1 MYQVLCNKNKTKQQK
16 NKTKQDTFYTS
27 PIYPNQNLVHII
39 PGYKQGDWC
48 SERFSHLSR
57 ATQLVQ

>member
-1 MYQVLCNKNKTKQQK
+1 MCQVLCNKT
-16 NKTKQDTFYTS
+16 KTKQDTFYTH
-27 PIYPNQNLVHII
+27 PICSNQNLVKEVLFIS

-48 SERFSHLSR
+48 SERLSHLSR